1 MYTQD
6 LCCTICGFYPD
17 TEKNRIST
25 INFLMKRHNLTKGH
39 LKRSINHEEKLN
51 SGFPILKK
59 KKDITS
65 EGIKI
70 IQDSRIIHFK
80 L

>member
-1 MYTQD
+1 MNAKNI
-6 LCCTICGFYPD
+6 CCNVCGFYPD

-25 INFLMKRHNLTKGH
+25 INFLMKRHNQTKGH
-39 LKRSINHEEKLN
+39 LKRCVDIKQEEETLK
-51 SGFPILKK
+51 LKK

-70 IQDSRIIHFK
+70 IQDKRIIHFK
-80 L
+80 I